1 MALGLGALFQN
12 LLKLGGQKGAQA
24 SLGSMA
30 QKMFGSQ
37 RRSTD
42 EVIELSEEE
51 RRQRAL
57 EFVGAAGPD
66 YYQDPTDDAPNIVM
80 PAPLIQQ
87 TSTAS
92 ILPQQTI
99 VPQIIEA
106 PRGTVVRGLGN
117 IVLEIER
124 INTNISAITRAM
136 SESALLE
143 KRYRDEMI
151 KDRRE
156 LLAQRG
162 KARSR
167 RRTGRRARLMR
178 NIFSPVRRA
187 GRRVGG
193 ALKQTGEAFALGA
206 GLEIGAFVLNAFKK
220 FLGGGEP
227 TPDVRGTEDLFGAIT
242 GGEGGLD
249 SVNRGKAGDTP
260 GGVQSVLGK
269 RSAEL
274 TVDEVLAAMEEG
286 KIFALGKYQIT
297 ADTMPGFVQ
306 YLKDEGV
313 DTSTTKFN
321 EATQNKYRQYT
332 VKRKR
337 PKVGQYL
344 EGKGGVTENEALL
357 ELAAEFASVG
367 VPYDMKAGSYGPGI
381 PAVDIKKGESLY
393 KDYKG
398 AGNVASPNLQP
409 ARMLELLRKAKEKAS
424 APPPPPAPK
433 PEDPRGPQER
443 ASLNVRPASEE
454 IAMAPLGSLQKSS
467 NITTIDL
474 RKKVNLPES
483 NTVNKGV
490 SVPEKDPG
498 GGGLYES
505 YMLGKNVG

>member
-1 MALGLGALFQN
+1 MALGLGALFQS
-12 LLKLGGQKGAQA
+12 LLKLGGTKGAQA

-87 TSTAS
+87 TSTSS

-178 NIFSPVRRA
+178 NVFSPVRSAR
-187 GRRVGG
+187 RRVGG
-193 ALKQTGEAFALGA
+193 ALKQTGEAFLLGA
-206 GLEIGAFVLNAFKK
+206 GLEIGAFIAEAFKK
-220 FLGGGEP
+220 FISQGETKP
-227 TPDVRGTEDLFGAIT
+227 VEPGSAEEIRLATGILTEGSGDQDQADIFQVVA
-242 GGEGGLD
+242 
-249 SVNRGKAGDTP
+249 NRMKKDNKSATE
-260 GGVQSVLGK
+260 VLG
-269 RSAEL
+269 S
-274 TVDEVLAAMEEG
+274 
-286 KIFALGKYQIT
+286 
-297 ADTMPGFVQ
+297 PGQFQ
-306 YLKDEGV
+306 GV
-313 DTSTTKFN
+313 FG
-321 EATQNKYRQYT
+321 R
-332 VKRKR
+332 R
-337 PKVGQYL
+337 
-344 EGKGGVTENEALL
+344 
-357 ELAAEFASVG
+357 
-367 VPYDMKAGSYGPGI
+367 
-381 PAVDIKKGESLY
+381 
-393 KDYKG
+393 G
-398 AGNVASPNLQP
+398 AGNEAQAIEEFKSIKTIEDAAKFLGVSEAEAEKRIKRTLGNLRNQRLLEAARRDVGGALQFRGNPDLVRQVNTDTDPDNDIEEVGTTGRIPNSMYRGQGGNQFLTGPNDPKIAEP
-409 ARMLELLRKAKEKAS
+409 ANTGTIL
-424 APPPPPAPK
+424 PPPPAPK

-443 ASLNVRPASEE
+443 ASLNVRPLSEE
-454 IAMAPLGSLQKSS
+454 IAMAPLGSLQKAR

-474 RKKVNLPES
+474 RKNVSLPES

-498 GGGLYES
+498 GGGLYEN
-505 YMLGKNVG
+505 YMLGRNVG